1 MDWQNAMR
9 EKDILFPS
17 IHSNLNGC
25 VRANA
30 INSENL

>member
-1 MDWQNAMR
+1 MR
-9 EKDILFPS
+9 EKDIYTPS

-30 INSENL
+30 ISVENL